1 MENVL
6 TQKDDKTFVE
16 TIVKKFEIA
25 RKTTST
31 KGKEIFETMVR
42 PKLVKYFEKLKVSN
56 PYLADHPHILSNL
69 MDTIEKT
76 FSASKTQQTVVE
88 EDVKKND

>member
-76 FSASKTQQTVVE
+76 FGAGKTQQTVVE